1 MTISQF
7 SLKDFK
13 VSNNIPI
20 HHCILYVIKQTIFQK
35 YFFLKRIL
43 PSMNSP
49 VNCNKYRNYEKG
61 KQKNFSFYNLST
73 VSPRYLLILGY
84 LLGDKDKPELTTEE
98 RKKLG
103 LVYYKPLSDELAK
116 LLSKSQSNTL
126 NIRDA
131 IPTKDAGLNKFDKI
145 KEEIQ
150 NDLKELDVIAEQY
163 LTSAKPDI
171 ITASYP
177 TAPPVYSTAKPRR
190 PEKVRVF
197 SGNNHND

>member
-1 MTISQF
+1 
-7 SLKDFK
+7 
-13 VSNNIPI
+13 
-20 HHCILYVIKQTIFQK
+20 
-35 YFFLKRIL
+35 
-43 PSMNSP
+43 MNSP

-73 VSPRYLLILGY
+73 VSPRFVLILGY

-197 SGNNHND
+197 SGNNHNDWKSVKKSHSA

>member
-73 VSPRYLLILGY
+73 VSPRFLLILGY

>member
-1 MTISQF
+1 MTISQS

>member
-1 MTISQF
+1 MGNANKRNFTTCPTFYPQSLQF
-7 SLKDFK
+7 
-13 VSNNIPI
+13 
-20 HHCILYVIKQTIFQK
+20 
-35 YFFLKRIL
+35 
-43 PSMNSP
+43 
-49 VNCNKYRNYEKG
+49 
-61 KQKNFSFYNLST
+61 
-73 VSPRYLLILGY
+73 LGY

-131 IPTKDAGLNKFDKI
+131 IPTKDAGLNKFDQI

-177 TAPPVYSTAKPRR
+177 TAPPVYSTVKPRR

-197 SGNNHND
+197 SGKNHSV

>member
-1 MTISQF
+1 
-7 SLKDFK
+7 
-13 VSNNIPI
+13 
-20 HHCILYVIKQTIFQK
+20 
-35 YFFLKRIL
+35 
-43 PSMNSP
+43 MNSP

-131 IPTKDAGLNKFDKI
+131 IPTKDAGLNKFDQI

-163 LTSAKPDI
+163 LTSSKPDI

-177 TAPPVYSTAKPRR
+177 TAPPVYTTVKPRR

-197 SGNNHND
+197 SGKNHSV